1 MWYLF
6 ISFAIYSYEASEAR
20 HCIMEGKT
28 ESSVMSLDES
38 LVIAEIMDEIMKQLD
53 VVHFKNKWQSVVH

>member
-1 MWYLF
+1 
-6 ISFAIYSYEASEAR
+6 
-20 HCIMEGKT
+20 MEGKT

-53 VVHFKNKWQSVVH
+53 VVHFKNK